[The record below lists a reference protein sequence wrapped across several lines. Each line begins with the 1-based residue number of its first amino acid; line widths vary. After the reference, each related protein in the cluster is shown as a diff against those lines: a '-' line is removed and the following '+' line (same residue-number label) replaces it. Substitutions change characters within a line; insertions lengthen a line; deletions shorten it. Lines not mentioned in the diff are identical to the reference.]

1 MKRLRRLAVRA
12 LTPRGATAVVGVRDL
27 VLGRIVD
34 NSAGPHQRAL
44 LEAQLL
50 VLQQRVDFQ
59 DVTIAEL
66 VRVLEAV
73 RIDDTPAMELKL
85 AMADIRAQFMPAE
98 ELQLALENTAAEAR
112 SRRRRDRVLEERLTA
127 VEASRCEPPHH

>member
-1 MKRLRRLAVRA
+1 MKRLRRVAVSA

-27 VLGRIVD
+27 LLGRIVD
-34 NSAGPHQRAL
+34 NSAGPQQRSR

-50 VLQQRVDFQ
+50 VLQQRVDRQ
-59 DVTIAEL
+59 DVIIAEL
-66 VRVLEAV
+66 AQVLEAV

-85 AMADIRAQFMPAE
+85 ALADLRAQFLPAE

-112 SRRRRDRVLEERLTA
+112 SRRRRDRVFEQRLTD
-127 VEASRCEPPHH
+127 VEASRLDPPQH